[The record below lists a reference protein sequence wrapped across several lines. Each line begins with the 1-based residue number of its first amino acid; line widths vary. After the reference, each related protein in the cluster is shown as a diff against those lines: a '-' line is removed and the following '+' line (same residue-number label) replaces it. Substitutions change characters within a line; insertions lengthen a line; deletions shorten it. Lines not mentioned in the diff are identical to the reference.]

1 MNTFPDK
8 ILVTG
13 LGAVTPLGATME
25 ENWRAVLEK
34 RTAIAPITRFDLGG
48 IACQKGGIVP
58 NESRKSDVESRK
70 SDVGSRMSDV
80 EWHLASAFAAAA
92 VREAMLQSGLAAD
105 RLGLLTG
112 SNFGEADRIPDDLGE
127 IARRVAS
134 SIGLGGPVASLSLS
148 CASGAAAIAQAA
160 DWIACGRTEAV
171 AVVGV
176 DAITLCSWSG
186 LCSLRTMARDAVV
199 KPFDAARGGTVF
211 AEGASCIILES
222 SNAANG
228 RGATPLAE
236 LRGWATGNNGFH
248 LTAPPQRAAGSRR
261 VMADALTAAGTPPS
275 AIGFVTAHATATK
288 ANDLTESQ
296 ALQDIFGEGLCD
308 VPVTAVKASA
318 GHLLGAAGTFE
329 AAITVL
335 ALREQVIPP
344 IARTPQPD
352 PEIPALNL
360 VTDTPRTLSV
370 KTALTDSAGFGGC
383 NAALVLAAPTSDYHH
398 PSFDTRHSTFDF
410 RLPTS
415 PKSRIAICSSG
426 FISALGIGS
435 EEAEA
440 TWAEGESACFP
451 SPGLP
456 APEGVTDDTAGVVPP
471 FEAES
476 ILPTAKAYLDRQSLF
491 AMSAAALA
499 LRDTGAKLIDHERFG
514 ISHGTAWGAAETL
527 ARFWTDCREKG
538 PRLVKPML
546 FPHTYANAAAS
557 LISMEWELRG
567 FHTNFAGGQNA
578 SSFALASAVDA
589 LHRSEADAV
598 LAGGSEALSADR
610 WAALAKHGGAC
621 PPGEG
626 AAFFLLRRV
635 DDLAQEELPLALI
648 AGIGLS
654 GGGNADAAIRAA
666 LDEAGIAPTDIDRV
680 FASPGLAMPAF
691 LANRANGAPRLT
703 VAEEMTGSCG
713 GASAAI
719 QLACALLEPLEAP
732 SVILT
737 DDESGTVAAMAIL
750 PSQQQTGH

>member
-1 MNTFPDK
+1 MKTFPHK

-13 LGAVTPLGATME
+13 LGAITPLGATMD
-25 ENWRAVLEK
+25 ENWRAVLGK

-58 NESRKSDVESRK
+58 VEC
-70 SDVGSRMSDV
+70 RMTNA
-80 EWHLASAFAAAA
+80 ECRMQNAERHLASAFAITT
-92 VREAMLQSGLAAD
+92 VREAILQAGVD
-105 RLGLLTG
+105 VGHLGLITG
-112 SNFGEADRIPDDLGE
+112 SNFGEADSIPCDYAE
-127 IARRVAS
+127 IARRVVAA
-134 SIGLGGPVASLSLS
+134 LHLEGPVASLSLS
-148 CASGAAAIAQAA
+148 CASGTSAIAMAA
-160 DWIACGRTEAV
+160 DWIACGHAEAV

-176 DAITLCSWSG
+176 DVISLCSWSG

-199 KPFDAARGGTVF
+199 KLFDASRGGTVF
-211 AEGASCIILES
+211 AEGASAVILERDNLA
-222 SNAANG
+222 NA

-248 LTAPPQRAAGSRR
+248 LTAPPPRAAGSRR
-261 VMADALTAAGTPPS
+261 VMNDAIASAGVTPS
-275 AIGFVTAHATATK
+275 EINFVTAHATATK
-288 ANDLTESQ
+288 ANDLTEAQ
-296 ALQDIFGEGLCD
+296 ALEDIFGEELKN
-308 VPVTAVKASA
+308 VPVTAIKAAS

-335 ALREQVIPP
+335 ALREQIIPP

-352 PEIPALNL
+352 PEIPPLNL
-360 VTDTPRTLSV
+360 VTDTPRPLPV

-383 NAALVLAAPTSDYHH
+383 NAALVFAATDNRQQTSDTRLATCDLRLAAHKEGH
-398 PSFDTRHSTFDF
+398 
-410 RLPTS
+410 
-415 PKSRIAICSSG
+415 IAICSSG

-499 LRDTGAKLIDHERFG
+499 LQDAKTEAIAHERFG
-514 ISHGTAWGAAETL
+514 VSHGTAWGAAETL
-527 ARFWTDCREKG
+527 ARFWADCREKG

-567 FHTNFAGGQNA
+567 FHANFAGSQNA
-578 SSFALASAVDA
+578 SSFAIASAIDA
-589 LHRSEADAV
+589 LRRDEADAV
-598 LAGGSEALSADR
+598 LAGGSEALSPDR
-610 WAALAKHGGAC
+610 WTALARQGNPC

-626 AAFFLLRRV
+626 AAFFVLRRNS
-635 DDLAQEELPLALI
+635 DLGEDETPLALI
-648 AGIGLS
+648 AGVGFA
-654 GGGNADAAIRAA
+654 GGGDSDAAIRAA
-666 LDEAGIAPTDIDRV
+666 LDEASLSTTDVRHV
-680 FASPGLAMPAF
+680 FASPGVPMPAT
-691 LANRANGAPRLT
+691 LAGNTPQLT

-719 QLACALLEPLEAP
+719 QLACALLKPIEKPVL
-732 SVILT
+732 VLT
-737 DDESGTVAAMAIL
+737 LDGTNTFVAMAIL
-750 PSQQQTGH
+750 PWQQ